1 MKVCGCGLPNHGLCL
16 PHLYRFGSWM
26 GGDRDGNPN
35 VTSQTTRDVCLVAR
49 LEAANAYF
57 HVVESL
63 MFDLSVWRCSP
74 ELKVSGGGKE

>member
-1 MKVCGCGLPNHGLCL
+1 MLTISTSCGLLF
-16 PHLYRFGSWM
+16 RFGSWM

-35 VTSQTTRDVCLVAR
+35 VTSQTTRDVCLIAR

-74 ELKVSGGGKE
+74 DFKVLLRSWFVKGVVY

>member
-1 MKVCGCGLPNHGLCL
+1 
-16 PHLYRFGSWM
+16 M

-35 VTSQTTRDVCLVAR
+35 VTSQTTRDVCLIAR

-74 ELKVSGGGKE
+74 DFKVLLL